1 MAKVSR
7 AQERTIAD
15 QQIYDNN
22 AKEVTPEMVKLALD
36 AVIDSNFNLV
46 DDELYNQTYQ
56 GSQTLEQKLN
66 ESSGALPLWGA
77 TGNFDVGSSTS
88 VGNISGSQGL
98 VGTVT
103 GTRDGTH
110 ETSLAVTLTQSIAG
124 RKITAN
130 VFTNSSNIYNQTG
143 VTLVVRV
150 VDSTNLVLGLRQTLD
165 EAQTVRVEIM
175 AFNIED

>member
-7 AQERTIAD
+7 SQQRTIAD

-22 AKEVTPEMVKLALD
+22 AKEITPEMVKLVLD
-36 AVIDSNFNLV
+36 AIIDSNYNLV

-56 GSQTLEQKLN
+56 GGQTLEQKL
-66 ESSGALPLWGA
+66 ESSGSLPLWGS

-88 VGNISGSQGL
+88 VGNIPGSQGL

-103 GTRDGTH
+103 GTREGAH

-130 VFTNSSNIYNQTG
+130 VFTSSSNIYNQTG
-143 VTLVVRV
+143 VTLVVKV
-150 VDSTNLVLGLRQTLD
+150 VDNTNLVLGLRQTLD
-165 EAQTVRVEIM
+165 EVQSVRVEIM
-175 AFNIED
+175 AFNIQN

>member
-7 AQERTIAD
+7 SKEREIAD

-22 AKEVTPEMVKLALD
+22 AKEITPEMVKLVLD
-36 AVIDSNFNLV
+36 AIIDSNYNLV
-46 DDELYNQTYQ
+46 DDELYNLIYQ
-56 GSQTLEQKLN
+56 GSQTLEQKIN
-66 ESSGALPLWGA
+66 EGSGSLPLWGA

-88 VGNISGSQGL
+88 VGNIPGSQGL
-98 VGTVT
+98 IGTVT
-103 GTRDGTH
+103 GTREGTH

-130 VFTNSSNIYNQTG
+130 VFTSSSNIYNQTG
-143 VTLVVRV
+143 VTLVVKV

-165 EAQTVRVEIM
+165 EAQSVRVEIM
-175 AFNIED
+175 AFNIQD